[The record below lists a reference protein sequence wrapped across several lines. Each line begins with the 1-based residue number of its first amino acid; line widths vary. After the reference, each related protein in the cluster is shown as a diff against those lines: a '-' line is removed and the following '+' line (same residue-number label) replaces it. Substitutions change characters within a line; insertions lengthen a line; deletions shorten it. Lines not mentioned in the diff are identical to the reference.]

1 MKSMPV
7 TEAELHAHVDGV
19 LPPARR
25 AEIDA
30 YLALRPAEAERLQ
43 AYARQN
49 AALRAL
55 FNPVLDEAVPE
66 RLTAAPR
73 RRAWSWQ
80 RYAAGLL
87 IACASGAAGWVL
99 HGSGPEGSGPEGAGP
114 GTVQLAQAPGAV
126 PALLPAGASLAHRAA
141 VAHAVYSP
149 EVRHP
154 VEVGAEQEAH
164 LVAWLSKRLGT
175 TLHVPRLAGLGYE
188 LIGGRLLPGNSGPV
202 AQFMYGDGAGRRLTL
217 YVSAE
222 QAQGKDTAFRFV
234 QEGPVNVFYWIDG
247 TFGYALSAGIGQA
260 ELTQIAVLVY
270 QQLQ

>member
-43 AYARQN
+43 AYVRQN
-49 AALRAL
+49 EALRAL
-55 FNPVLDEAVPE
+55 FNPVLDEAVPA
-66 RLTAAPR
+66 RLATTPR
-73 RRAWSWQ
+73 RRAWPWQ

-99 HGSGPEGSGPEGAGP
+99 HGSDPVGSGPAGSGPEA
-114 GTVQLAQAPGAV
+114 QLAQASGAA
-126 PALLPAGASLAHRAA
+126 PALRPAGASLAHRAA

-164 LVAWLSKRLGT
+164 LVAWLSKRLGA

-222 QAQGKDTAFRFV
+222 QTQGKDTAFRFV

-247 TFGYALSAGIGQA
+247 KFGYALSAGIGQA
-260 ELTQIAVLVY
+260 ELTKIAVLVH
-270 QQLQ
+270 QQLP